1 MAKFRGF
8 TLSVLFYDDKLRLAA
23 LFAQSAEVMESIKA
37 SAIPISPNPDDTATF
52 SDMQP
57 LKQILA
63 TRRIVGMGEA
73 THGSHEFFAMKHR
86 MLEFLVKQ
94 MGFRVF
100 AIEANFTECRA
111 INDYV
116 LYEKGDAKKVIA
128 GMYFWTW
135 NTTEVMKM
143 VEWMRHYNIGK
154 SPADYR

>member
-1 MAKFRGF
+1 MIGVGCAM
-8 TLSVLFYDDKLRLAA
+8 
-23 LFAQSAEVMESIKA
+23 AQSAEVMESVKA
-37 SAIPISPNPDDTATF
+37 SAIPISTNPDDTATF

-57 LKQILA
+57 LKQILSN
-63 TRRIVGMGEA
+63 RRIVGMGES

-116 LYEKGDAKKVIA
+116 LYGKGDAKKVIG

-135 NTTEVMKM
+135 NTQEVLDM
-143 VEWMRHYNIGK
+143 VSWMRQFNQ
-154 SPADYR
+154 S